1 MTRLLAALIV
11 MAGLFLNSTQCL
23 VACATDH
30 APPCHRHHAPKRE
43 CAPQTTA
50 AQVRHEIAP
59 PATLAEGNLASAFL
73 SPAIVQHSDQST
85 VEEPSPPDRFH
96 SVLRI

>member
-30 APPCHRHHAPKRE
+30 TPPCHRHHAPKRD
-43 CAPQTTA
+43 CAPQATA
-50 AQVRHEIAP
+50 AQLRHETAP
-59 PATLAEGNLASAFL
+59 PATLTESNLPSAFF
-73 SPAIVQHSDQST
+73 SPALIQHTDDSQ
-85 VEEPSPPDRFH
+85 VEEPSPPDLLNT
-96 SVLRI
+96 VLRI